1 MTGTGEENRSLLRG
15 LREWISGPP
24 MQTSLFG
31 GPEEKPQPRVLPD
44 LLDFL
49 RHPVRSIR
57 EELQAPRTRAS
68 LFQYIVIP
76 AEVEPLDWRGLF
88 KDLVTGYRFALF
100 IPSLWANPHDLAEG
114 RAALRARRMEAGM
127 ASLMI
132 HLTILSLAI
141 FFALHKNPE
150 PTGQKQE
157 RVVFVG
163 GPMIL
168 PPMADDRD
176 GGGGGGGG
184 KHEKLP
190 PSSGRLPDA
199 ARVQLMPPDPGM
211 PKPLV
216 PPDDPMDVPATVQMP
231 IDLPTDRSLPIG
243 DPFAPPSDHLSSGPG
258 SEGGIGTGSGTGI
271 GPGRGPG
278 AGPGRDGGYGNGGP
292 GGIGDR
298 FGPGLGGKDLILPE
312 AISQPRPNYTE
323 EARKAR
329 TEGQVVLQVIIR
341 KNGTVDGIRVLRGL
355 AYGLD
360 ESAIHTVASKW
371 RFRPATYR
379 GIPVDFQAIIEVTFR
394 LF

>member
-1 MTGTGEENRSLLRG
+1 MTGTDGDDRPMLSR
-15 LREWISGPP
+15 LREWSLGPP
-24 MQTSLFG
+24 MQTSIFG
-31 GPEEKPQPRVLPD
+31 TRKDQLGPGVLPD

-57 EELQAPRTRAS
+57 EDLQAPRTRAS
-68 LFQYIVIP
+68 LFHHIVNP
-76 AEVEPLDWRGLF
+76 AEVEPLDWRGLI
-88 KDLVTGYRFALF
+88 KDVVTGYRFALF
-100 IPSLWANPHDLAEG
+100 IPSLWADPEELAEE
-114 RAALRARRMEAGM
+114 RASLRARRMEAGM

-132 HLTILSLAI
+132 HLMIVCLAV
-141 FFALHKNPE
+141 FFAIHRNAE
-150 PTGQKQE
+150 EMTQKQDSI
-157 RVVFVG
+157 VFVSA
-163 GPMIL
+163 PMNM
-168 PPMADDRD
+168 PPMADDQN

-211 PKPLV
+211 PKPLL
-216 PPDDPMDVPATVQMP
+216 PPEDAIDLPATVQMP

-258 SEGGIGTGSGTGI
+258 SEGGIGTGSGPGV
-271 GPGRGPG
+271 GPGKGSG
-278 AGPGRDGGYGNGGP
+278 AGPGENGGYGNGPG
-292 GGIGDR
+292 GGIGDGP
-298 FGPGLGGKDLILPE
+298 GPGLGGKDLILPE
-312 AISQPRPNYTE
+312 AISQPRPYYTE

-329 TEGQVVLQVIIR
+329 TEGMVVLQVMIR
-341 KNGTVDGIRVLRGL
+341 KNGTVDGIRVLKGL

-360 ESAIHTVASKW
+360 ESAVHTVAGKW

-379 GIPVDFQAIIEVTFR
+379 GIPIDFQAVIEVTFR

>member
-1 MTGTGEENRSLLRG
+1 MTGTGEENRSSLRV

-24 MQTSLFG
+24 MQTSIFG
-31 GPEEKPQPRVLPD
+31 GRRDQPGSGALPD
-44 LLDFL
+44 LLEFL

-57 EELQAPRTRAS
+57 EDLQAPRTRAS
-68 LFQYIVIP
+68 LFHYIVNP
-76 AEVEPLDWRGLF
+76 AEAEPLDWSGLI
-88 KDLVTGYRFALF
+88 KDLVIGYRFALF
-100 IPSLWANPHDLAEG
+100 IPSLWADPDELAEG

-132 HLTILSLAI
+132 HLTILSLAV
-141 FFALHKNPE
+141 FFALHENPE
-150 PTGQKQE
+150 AAAQKQE

-184 KHEKLP
+184 KHEKLR
-190 PSSGRLPDA
+190 PSGGRLPDA
-199 ARVQLMPPDPGM
+199 ACVQLMPPDPGM
-211 PKPLV
+211 PKPLL
-216 PPDDPMDVPATVQMP
+216 PPDDFIDLPATIQMP
-231 IDLPTDRSLPIG
+231 IDLPADRSLPIG
-243 DPFAPPSDHLSSGPG
+243 DPFAPPSDHVSSGPG
-258 SEGGIGTGSGTGI
+258 SGGGIGTGSGTGV
-271 GPGRGPG
+271 GPGDGPG
-278 AGPGRDGGYGNGGP
+278 AGPGGNGGYGNGWP

-312 AISQPRPNYTE
+312 AISQPRPYYTE

-329 TEGQVVLQVIIR
+329 TEGMVVLQVMIR
-341 KNGTVDGIRVLRGL
+341 KNGTVDGIRVLKGL

-360 ESAIHTVASKW
+360 ESAVHTVASKW
-371 RFRPATYR
+371 RFRPAAYR
-379 GIPVDFQAIIEVTFR
+379 GVPIDFQAVIEVTFR